1 MLVTGA
7 KVFGVTVR
15 VRGNKSRRFLSA
27 FDYRKLFVNL
37 YKLILKERVSD
48 SCGIYQL
55 NLCNINLE
63 PGPLNSDKLC
73 TKLGNAFDSLNIDI
87 CSSWFLPLALAII
100 GPESV
105 KSNPKCPEMN
115 HSDV

>member
-1 MLVTGA
+1 MV
-7 KVFGVTVR
+7 VFGVTVR

-73 TKLGNAFDSLNIDI
+73 TKLGNAFDSLNKIFVQVGFYHLHLQ
-87 CSSWFLPLALAII
+87 SQALK
-100 GPESV
+100 V
-105 KSNPKCPEMN
+105 
-115 HSDV
+115 